1 MKQRQILISGLLA
14 ILLFTGTG
22 IADGFSLIGT
32 WGSFDGSSF
41 YDLYENGTGQIS
53 TRGEIYPCTW
63 TNESSVF
70 TITWSDGPVPE
81 EPTIDLVTLLD
92 EGNSFAGMNNYG
104 GPVYAARI
112 TNLLFACLDE
122 YTLQP
127 NSALVVEGPG
137 VLINDYQ
144 TNQDNLT
151 ALLISSPLNGDLVF
165 DDDGSFTYT
174 PSLEWWGTD
183 TFTYLVKNE
192 TMTGIPAQ
200 VRLFVTK
207 PENPSTFSIS
217 TSRVGGGEI
226 SPSGIIPLQPGE
238 NQMFLVLGEKGSRL
252 TTLTIDSI
260 TIDVVQDPPSPSSEN
275 QGVVDIQS
283 LIVTFENILS
293 NHTLHAVFTTPT
305 P

>member
-144 TNQDNLT
+144 TN
-151 ALLISSPLNGDLVF
+151 
-165 DDDGSFTYT
+165 
-174 PSLEWWGTD
+174 
-183 TFTYLVKNE
+183 
-192 TMTGIPAQ
+192 
-200 VRLFVTK
+200 
-207 PENPSTFSIS
+207 
-217 TSRVGGGEI
+217 
-226 SPSGIIPLQPGE
+226 
-238 NQMFLVLGEKGSRL
+238 
-252 TTLTIDSI
+252 
-260 TIDVVQDPPSPSSEN
+260 
-275 QGVVDIQS
+275 
-283 LIVTFENILS
+283 
-293 NHTLHAVFTTPT
+293 
-305 P
+305 